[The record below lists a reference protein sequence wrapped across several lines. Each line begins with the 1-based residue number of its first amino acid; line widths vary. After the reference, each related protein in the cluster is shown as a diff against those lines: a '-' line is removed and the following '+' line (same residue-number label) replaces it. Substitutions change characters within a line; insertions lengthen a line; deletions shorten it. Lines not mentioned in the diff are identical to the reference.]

1 MGWLGP
7 VINVVAVFLL
17 WDQGGFWLISAI
29 CAGVVGFWSWG
40 VMHNYAVEEA
50 KRRSDYTGEF
60 YDLTPEEAAAVPDWL
75 AKVNFAAFAVG
86 VVLLIVGFII

>member
-1 MGWLGP
+1 
-7 VINVVAVFLL
+7 
-17 WDQGGFWLISAI
+17 
-29 CAGVVGFWSWG
+29 
-40 VMHNYAVEEA
+40 MHNYAVEEA

-86 VVLLIVGFII
+86 VVLLIVGFIV